1 MPRIQSLCTSV
12 ILFGF
17 LFPRPASAQ
26 DLVRFRL
33 ETTDLSSTP
42 ISSVQVGDDFLLHV
56 TVEDLRDLS
65 PGEGGVFSAYLDVLF
80 DSEFVSVVSDAGN
93 PLGFDVEFGPDYEN
107 GQSGNIDTSGLIDEV
122 GAFDNFTPL
131 GTDEATLF
139 TVMFHA
145 DQAGQFDF
153 IGDFADVLPLHDSFV
168 FGSFGSIPLTLTG
181 GAWQNAAEPLDV
193 DDNGFITP
201 LDALRGVNALNDGFG
216 DPITGLLPIAKP
228 IESGFFDV
236 DGDGFISPRD
246 SLFIINFLNL
256 GAGPIFTDPLAS
268 DDITFQSA
276 SITIVP
282 EPTTVALAALAL
294 IGLLAHGH
302 RRRRA

>member
-17 LFPRPASAQ
+17 LFPQPASAQ
-26 DLVRFRL
+26 DLVQFRL

-122 GAFDNFTPL
+122 GAFDGGDPL

-139 TVMFHA
+139 TVMLHA

-153 IGDFADVLPLHDSFV
+153 IGDFTDVLPLHEVILYDFASNPV
-168 FGSFGSIPLTLTG
+168 PEESMHFGT
-181 GAWQNAAEPLDV
+181 
-193 DDNGFITP
+193 
-201 LDALRGVNALNDGFG
+201 
-216 DPITGLLPIAKP
+216 
-228 IESGFFDV
+228 
-236 DGDGFISPRD
+236 
-246 SLFIINFLNL
+246 
-256 GAGPIFTDPLAS
+256 
-268 DDITFQSA
+268 A

-282 EPTTVALAALAL
+282 EPSTLT
-294 IGLLAHGH
+294 LLWLGMSSLLGWNLVH
-302 RRRRA
+302 RRRRSQTTG